1 MSSIT
6 QDKVHALSASLDQP
20 ANQPTGTYDI
30 IELRK
35 RLEQRM
41 EYSKV
46 KPIPHDPAMD
56 PDETI
61 PSYATSTGVM
71 EREVATGQ
79 SM

>member
-1 MSSIT
+1 
-6 QDKVHALSASLDQP
+6 
-20 ANQPTGTYDI
+20 
-30 IELRK
+30 
-35 RLEQRM
+35 M

-79 SM
+79 SMEEESDSSRIVQPKHTDSSR